1 MGLRWA
7 SAVLLLA
14 GVVGGAPNEPLP
26 RNLSSSKSRTR
37 MAPRGVVS
45 TSQPPATEFAVA
57 AAAGEK
63 TDQDSCRRGR
73 GTKKDKLGSEQFSIR
88 SNTSR

>member
-1 MGLRWA
+1 MGGQLVGLRWA

-57 AAAGEK
+57 AAAGE
-63 TDQDSCRRGR
+63 RRIMLPAEGGEAAR
-73 GTKKDKLGSEQFSIR
+73 RTTWAANSSV
-88 SNTSR
+88 